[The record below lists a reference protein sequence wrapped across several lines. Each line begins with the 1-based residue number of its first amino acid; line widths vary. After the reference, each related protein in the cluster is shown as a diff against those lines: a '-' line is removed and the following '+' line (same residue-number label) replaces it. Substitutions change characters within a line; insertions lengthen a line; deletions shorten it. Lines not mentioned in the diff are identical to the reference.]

1 MAGWADGYVVDVAY
15 PRFFIRETMPSWLTT
30 VAMLLGQ
37 QSPDLSKPFR
47 YANLGCGSGLTD
59 IVVAA
64 TWPNA
69 EVWGFD
75 FNPTHIA
82 DARRLAERAGLYNVT
97 FVETSFADLARRPQ
111 ADLPEFEFVVAHGI
125 LSWVSEGNRKCIF
138 EIIRQR
144 LRAGGLAYL
153 GYNVAAGW
161 SSLHPVRELMQLIG
175 HADKKRS
182 DLAIGGILEA
192 IDGLREAGARYFD
205 LHPTVQERLTY
216 LRQADP
222 RYQAHEL
229 LTDDW
234 HPLTFAAV
242 ADNMSEVKC
251 SFVGSATLTDNIDVV
266 SVPPKMVPLLEAAKD
281 LRLRETLRDIGCAQS
296 FRRDIFCRGP
306 VELSAA
312 EQSGYAESLAI
323 VSIGAPIKQGITFQ
337 TPLGEVVG
345 PAEVYAPLLKLLEQG
360 ALAVGEAQGAGD
372 GPGRP
377 LVETV
382 QAFIML
388 VAGGYAV
395 PLPMGG
401 TISASRIACRRLN
414 VAITEANANGGDIA
428 WLASPVAAA
437 AIPSDWT
444 ETQIVRPLLT
454 ESTVDAEKICQ
465 DVLVTLN
472 KVGRTV
478 QHEGQPVTNP
488 GDATRIVADVVRT
501 TLQTRAP
508 ILAKLGILDGWPR

>member
-1 MAGWADGYVVDVAY
+1 MAGWADGYVVDIAY

-37 QSPDLSKPFR
+37 QWPDLSKPFR

-82 DARRLAERAGLYNVT
+82 NARRLAERAGLRNVT
-97 FVETSFADLARRPQ
+97 FVETSFADVARRPQ
-111 ADLPEFEFVVAHGI
+111 AELPEFEFVVAHGI
-125 LSWVSEGNRKCIF
+125 LSWISESNRECIF
-138 EIIRQR
+138 ELIRQR
-144 LRAGGLAYL
+144 LRTGGLAYL

-161 SSLHPVRELMQLIG
+161 SSLQPVRELMQLIG
-175 HADKKRS
+175 LADKKRS

-222 RYQAHEL
+222 RYLAHEL
-229 LTDDW
+229 LTEDW
-234 HPLTFAAV
+234 HPLTFADV
-242 ADNMSEVKC
+242 ARDMSEAKC

-266 SVPPKMVPLLEAAKD
+266 SVPPKVVPLLEAAKD
-281 LRLRETLRDIGCAQS
+281 LRLKETLRDIGCAQS

-323 VSIGAPIKQGITFQ
+323 VSIGAPIKEGVTFK

-345 PAEVYAPLLKLLEQG
+345 PAEVYDPLLKLLEQG
-360 ALAVGEAQGAGD
+360 ALSVREAQGVGNP
-372 GPGRP
+372 PGRP

-388 VAGGYAV
+388 VAGGYAA

-401 TISASRIACRRLN
+401 TISASRSACRRLN
-414 VAITEANANGGDIA
+414 VAIVEANANGGDIA
-428 WLASPVAAA
+428 WLASPVTAA

-444 ETQIVRPLLT
+444 ETQIVRALLSPQT
-454 ESTVDAEKICQ
+454 ADAENISRE
-465 DVLVTLN
+465 VLHTLN
-472 KVGRTV
+472 RVGRTV
-478 QHEGQPVTNP
+478 QHEGQTVTDP
-488 GDATRIVADVVRT
+488 DEALRIVTEAVKE
-501 TLQTRAP
+501 TLETRAP
-508 ILAKLGILDGWPR
+508 ILARLGVIDG